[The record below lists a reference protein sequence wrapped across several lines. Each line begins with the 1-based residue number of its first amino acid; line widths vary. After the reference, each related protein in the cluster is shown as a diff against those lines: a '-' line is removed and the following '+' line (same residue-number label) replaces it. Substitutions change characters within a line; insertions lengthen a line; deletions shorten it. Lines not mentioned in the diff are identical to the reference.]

1 MADIFN
7 PDFKDFV
14 NALNSTNVRYVLIGG
29 YSVIIHGYN
38 RTTGDIDLWV
48 EPTEDNFIRLQEAFR
63 IFGLPIY
70 AITKQHFLDTEKF
83 DVFTFG
89 KPPSCIEILTK
100 VKGLEFEETYSS
112 AFDYQDGDFKIRVI
126 HFNHLI
132 QAKEAA
138 GRNQDLND
146 IEKLKG
152 K

>member
-14 NALNSTNVRYVLIGG
+14 NSLNNANVRYILIGG
-29 YSVIIHGYN
+29 YSVIIHGYS
-38 RTTGDIDLWV
+38 RTTGDLDLWV
-48 EPTEDNFIRLQEAFR
+48 EPTEENYSRLQRAFQ
-63 IFGLPIY
+63 IFGLPTY
-70 AITKQHFLDTEKF
+70 AIAKERFLDTDKY
-83 DVFTFG
+83 DVYTFG

-100 VKGLEFEETYSS
+100 VKGLEFEETYAA
-112 AFDYQDGDFKIRVI
+112 AFDYEDGDFRIRVI